1 MIAKIKNIIADIVLL
16 ICLIPLL
23 SLLITGIIT
32 HKPTIFGYRPFF
44 ILTESMIPTIPVH
57 SVVIGK
63 PIDPED
69 IQVGDIVSYKK
80 AVTIIHRVKDI
91 TDEGFIFKGDNN
103 PSSDREVI
111 TSDQI
116 GYKII
121 KILGKDDEAY
131 ENK

>member
-1 MIAKIKNIIADIVLL
+1 MMIEKIKNIIADIVLL

-63 PIDPED
+63 PIDPDD
-69 IQVGDIVSYKK
+69 IQIGDIVSYKNH
-80 AVTIIHRVKDI
+80 VTIIHRVIDI
-91 TDEGFIFKGDNN
+91 TDEGFAFKGDNN
-103 PSSDREVI
+103 PSPDREVI

-121 KILGKDDEAY
+121 KILGKDDGL
-131 ENK
+131 

>member
-1 MIAKIKNIIADIVLL
+1 MMIEKIKNIIADIVLL

-32 HKPTIFGYRPFF
+32 QKPTIFGYRPFF

-63 PIDPED
+63 PIDPDD
-69 IQVGDIVSYKK
+69 IQIGDIVSYKNH
-80 AVTIIHRVKDI
+80 VTIIHRVIDI
-91 TDEGFIFKGDNN
+91 TDEGFVFKGDNN
-103 PSSDREVI
+103 PSPDREVI

-121 KILGKDDEAY
+121 KILGKDDDVL
-131 ENK
+131 